1 MSVLV
6 AVPAFLAG
14 ALVSLAV
21 SWVLVS
27 RLERVGERLG
37 LSEALLGIVAAL
49 AADAPEVTS
58 AVSAMAGHQQRL
70 GAGVVI
76 GSNVFNLAA
85 LLGLGTVVAGRIRL
99 HRKVVVLS
107 GAVAVCVA
115 VVCLVV
121 VAGVVPPAAGLA
133 LVLATVALYAVVLGA
148 SDRGLA
154 RFRLPRR
161 WITWLRSA
169 VTEEESELEEA
180 IRPERGRRQDVVI
193 AALSLLVVVA
203 ASVTMERAASA
214 LGTRFAIPEI
224 VVGGLVLAAV
234 TSLPNAV
241 AAVYLAARGRGAA
254 TLSTALNSNTLNIA
268 LGLLLPAAV
277 IGLGPPAG
285 QTTLIAVWYL
295 GLTAA
300 MLAFAYRD
308 RGIRRET
315 GILII
320 AAYLVF
326 AGSLLASAQAPGEF
340 RAVIAAG
347 TVVAAVLG
355 VRLITG
361 SRPGSSSETGP
372 ASFLPP
378 AAGTVDQLA
387 GRPGDISGNGQVQ
400 AGKRSQMSRRPQS
413 WLNTGSLVP
422 GWPVR
427 RLWVL
432 GLALCFLVTVIDA
445 GLGPRVVLIG
455 LLVLGPCCVLLTG
468 RWVPTG
474 LTGLWAIG
482 LATVASLPD
491 GIWGTATFAAFL
503 AAVAVVACAST
514 AAAALIQIR
523 RPARPD

>member
-85 LLGLGTVVAGRIRL
+85 LLGLGAVVAGRIRL
-99 HRKVVVLS
+99 HRKVVVL
-107 GAVAVCVA
+107 GGVVAMCVA
-115 VVCLVV
+115 AVCLVV
-121 VAGVVPPAAGLA
+121 VLGGVPPAAGLA
-133 LVLATVALYAVVLGA
+133 VVLVIVALYAVVLGA
-148 SDRGLA
+148 SDAGLA
-154 RFRLPRR
+154 RLRLPRP
-161 WITWLRSA
+161 WAAWLRSA

-180 IRPERGRRQDVVI
+180 IRPERARRQDVII
-193 AALSLLVVVA
+193 AALSLLVVVV

-277 IGLGPPAG
+277 IGLGPPSG
-285 QTTLIAVWYL
+285 QTTLIAAWYL

-308 RGIRRET
+308 RGVRREA

-326 AGSLLASAQAPGEF
+326 AGSLLVPARAPGGP
-340 RAVIAAG
+340 RIVIAAG
-347 TVVAAVLG
+347 TVVAVVLA
-355 VRLITG
+355 VRLIIG
-361 SRPGSSSETGP
+361 SHPGPDGSQNGP
-372 ASFLPP
+372 ASPVLP

-387 GRPGDISGNGQVQ
+387 DRSGDPSGNGQVSR
-400 AGKRSQMSRRPQS
+400 RSQVSGRPRP
-413 WLNTGSLVP
+413 WLNTESLVP
-422 GWPVR
+422 GWSVR

-432 GLALCFLVTVIDA
+432 GLALCVIVTVIDA
-445 GLGPRVVLIG
+445 GLGRRVVLIG
-455 LLVLGPCCVLLTG
+455 LLVIGPCCVLLTG

-474 LTGLWAIG
+474 LTGLWALG
-482 LATVASLPD
+482 LAAVVGLPD
-491 GIWGTATFAAFL
+491 GIWGTGTFVAFL
-503 AAVAVVACAST
+503 AAVAAVACIST
-514 AAAALIQIR
+514 GAAALIEIC
-523 RPARPD
+523 RPVHPD